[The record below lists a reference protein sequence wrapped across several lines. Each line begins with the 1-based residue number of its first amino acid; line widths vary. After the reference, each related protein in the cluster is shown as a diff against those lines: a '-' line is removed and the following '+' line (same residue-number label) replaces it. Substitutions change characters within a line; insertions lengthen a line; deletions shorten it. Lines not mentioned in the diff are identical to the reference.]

1 MNRILNY
8 TLLLLTL
15 ASWACS
21 PVKMVSERKLNQPSS
36 SNYETF
42 SFGLL
47 EKRVK
52 VNHANSKKTE
62 TFLQEE
68 IKRELEDRGYV
79 YVEENPDFVL
89 DMELLL
95 RNVKQRNDP
104 GPYPMGGFGF
114 RRRFYSPV
122 DRFGYY
128 DDIQQ
133 GSFTD
138 AKINLIVAGVAQRKR
153 MYEGSVRARLSPNP
167 KKGTQRLTTAI
178 DRLIESFLGE

>member
-1 MNRILNY
+1 MNKIVIY
-8 TLLLLTL
+8 ALLVGAL
-15 ASWACS
+15 AIGACS
-21 PVKMVSERKLNQPSS
+21 PVKMVSERKLKRPSQS
-36 SNYETF
+36 TYETF

-62 TFLQEE
+62 IYLQEE
-68 IKRELEDRGYV
+68 IKRELEDRGYI
-79 YVEENPDFVL
+79 YVDENPDFVL

-95 RNVKQRNDP
+95 RNVKQRNDS

-128 DDIQQ
+128 DDIQN
-133 GSFTD
+133 GSFTE
-138 AKINLIVAGVAQRKR
+138 AKINLLVAGVEEKAKL
-153 MYEGSVRARLSPNP
+153 YEGSVRARLSPNP
-167 KKGTQRLTTAI
+167 RKGTQRLQAAI
-178 DRLIESFLGE
+178 DRLLISFLGE